1 MIMESLKRDRL
12 SAVTR
17 YASLGMDVAQ
27 IAANYSK
34 DYVIAYDLA
43 LSRMKE
49 PEYVQAI
56 EAGRQLGLGRI
67 WESLYE
73 IGITKKDQGILLL
86 LAKERLKV
94 FGQVENDDLL
104 AKSMLS
110 KDKLKKIYEIISGK

>member
-1 MIMESLKRDRL
+1 MESLKRDRL